1 MRDAT
6 PDNTDGRVASV
17 AVASVPLDIDVKV
30 ENACLLDTEDA
41 EVPSNDEES
50 DSAAETVLRTLSCVD
65 DDTSFCFIDVTEPT
79 PPTTDV
85 QSCSQMMM
93 IIINR

>member
-17 AVASVPLDIDVKV
+17 AVVSVPLDIYVKV

-50 DSAAETVLRTLSCVD
+50 DSAAERVTRCVD
-65 DDTSFCFIDVTEPT
+65 DDTSFSLFDDTEPT
-79 PPTTDV
+79 PPTTDM
-85 QSCSQMMM
+85 QSCSQMM